1 MDAQGDEHPNV
12 TVVLDSLARVAAG
25 DIDGAMRSWAPGGRY
40 HAFDAEGVE
49 STELRD
55 VTDVMSIG
63 RQLFEHHENEVI
75 AITPVGDELVVTHLR
90 VHAVNKSGGTMS
102 AEYVIVLS
110 VRDGKIRWACDFI
123 DSAIQSFLDDA
134 WS

>member
-1 MDAQGDEHPNV
+1 MQ
-12 TVVLDSLARVAAG
+12 VVLDSLAKVATG
-25 DIDGAMRSWAPGGRY
+25 DIDGAMSCWVPGGRY

-55 VTDVMSIG
+55 ATDVMSIG
-63 RQLFEHHENEVI
+63 RQLLERHENEVV
-75 AITPVGDELVVTHLR
+75 AVTPVGNELVVAHLR
-90 VHAVNKSGGTMS
+90 VHAVSKSGGTMS

-123 DSAIQSFLDDA
+123 DSAIQTFLDDA